1 MTTSSRI
8 TVWLQLLRLPNIF
21 TAIADVTMGYLIARR
36 ELDPPLYFGL
46 LVGVSCLLYLS
57 GMVLN
62 DVFDAEVDAVEQ
74 PGRPIPSGRIS
85 RGAAAVV
92 GWTFFCSGI
101 ALSWGVTFFANDWR
115 PGVVATLLAAVI
127 VLYDGALKHSRFAP
141 LLMGECRF
149 LNVLLG
155 MSLMFVPWGRAELLV
170 ATGVGIYVMG
180 VTKFAR
186 TDALV
191 SSRTQLASG
200 FIVILA
206 SIALLAATPWLSY
219 FRPPLE
225 VPTGGWYLLWAA
237 LALITGRRCVVA
249 ILDPS
254 PQRVQAAVRHCVQS
268 IIILDAAICAGYVG
282 SYWGFVIISFL
293 IPTFAL
299 TFWLRST

>member
-1 MTTSSRI
+1 MTTTSRF
-8 TVWLQLLRLPNIF
+8 TAWLQLLRLPNIF

-57 GMVLN
+57 GMILN
-62 DVFDAEVDAVEQ
+62 DMFDAEVDAVEQ

-85 RGAAAVV
+85 RGAAAIL
-92 GWTFFCSGI
+92 GWTLLCSGI
-101 ALSWGVTFFANDWR
+101 ALGWILTFSANDWR
-115 PGVVATLLAAVI
+115 PGVIATMLAAI
-127 VLYDGALKHSRFAP
+127 ILLYDGWLKHSRFGP

-155 MSLMFVPWGRAELLV
+155 MSLMILPWGKAELLI
-170 ATGVGIYVMG
+170 ATGLGVYVMG

-186 TDALV
+186 TDAHV
-191 SSRTQLASG
+191 SSRTQLTSG
-200 FIVILA
+200 FLVILA
-206 SIALLAATPWLSY
+206 GLALLTGTPWLSY

-225 VPTGGWYLLWAA
+225 VPTGGWYLLWTA
-237 LALITGRRCVVA
+237 LFLITGRRCVVA

-268 IIILDAAICAGYVG
+268 IIILDAAVCAGYVG

-299 TFWLRST
+299 TFWLRAT